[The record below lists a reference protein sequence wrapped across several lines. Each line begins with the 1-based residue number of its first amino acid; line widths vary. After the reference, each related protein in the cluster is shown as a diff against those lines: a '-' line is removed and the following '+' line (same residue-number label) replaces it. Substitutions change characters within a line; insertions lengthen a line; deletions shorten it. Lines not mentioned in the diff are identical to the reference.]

1 MVTVQL
7 VFALKATK
15 ETQLILTKVAQSKEK
30 FLFPKVVTQLLVV
43 EMKFVKLEMK
53 AQFVNAKIVI
63 YGIQNHQLV
72 KNHQYHNVH
81 HQMIVNKMKLV
92 KLMFLVFSNVCQ
104 SVLKSIVQLS
114 QFVLQEITKEVVN
127 AYLDIKEI
135 LMIEMVARQIEEIN
149 VQIMQNVQNLKCV
162 FDNKEYQ
169 NVYHLVIAF
178 VVVQMLHV
186 SRTIISLNVNV
197 HQETLS
203 EIQMISIKDVNKSI
217 VSIISIVHQL
227 NIVIV

>member
-92 KLMFLVFSNVCQ
+92 KLMFLVFSNVCR